1 MADPWYRPADAIVS
15 DLYFCEGTCGGSGWD
30 GDANGCADGS
40 REGFDDLDKF
50 PKIAACDGDTNGLDV
65 SDTSATGAFCGA
77 GWHACTGADINL
89 GRNDVEHFS
98 ALKVEDAR
106 SFAGCYVYNANNDC
120 NQCQDTCGS
129 RDSADTGHLISNT
142 EERAANGLMAGCAV
156 SGGSDPDLVG
166 IGADCRWQD
175 NAYHNNPACLADGR
189 IRATSGSHNGCT
201 VTNAGMIQ
209 GIVCC
214 RDDYQVPAMSADGV
228 ASVTPDGLGTMQFMG
243 DQWYLVRRSTG
254 SRWHT
259 ANDEAKGTADEY
271 GTYDPDPT
279 AEPALFTIEYASW
292 CVFSSPPPQC
302 AAWSSAG

>member
-1 MADPWYRPADAIVS
+1 MQQLP
-15 DLYFCEGTCGGSGWD
+15 FCLLPEASKK
-30 GDANGCADGS
+30 
-40 REGFDDLDKF
+40 RLDR
-50 PKIAACDGDTNGLDV
+50 ACDGDTSGLDV
-65 SDTSATGAFCGA
+65 SDTGATQPFCAA

-129 RDSADTGHLISNT
+129 RDSADTGHLLSNT
-142 EERAANGLMAGCAV
+142 AERAANGLMAGCAV

-189 IRATSGSHNGCT
+189 IRATSGSHDGCT

-302 AAWSSAG
+302 AAGSSAG